1 MLSILYT
8 PKGENLH
15 HLLHIRK
22 HSLSINQVISIGSQI
37 AKGMGYLHAR
47 QIVHRDLKTRNI
59 FIETNYKAV
68 IADFALFN
76 FVNFCKVAKY
86 VVVPLAQRVRSTVQ
100 RSSCTNSLLS
110 LLDAVTTYTFH
121 LTGCVTLHQR

>member
-1 MLSILYT
+1 M
-8 PKGENLH
+8 
-15 HLLHIRK
+15 RK
-22 HSLSINQVISIGSQI
+22 HSLSTNRIISIASQI

-76 FVNFCKVAKY
+76 FVNFCKLAKY
-86 VVVPLAQRVRSTVQ
+86 VVVLLLLPSEAHELFFSLSFFV
-100 RSSCTNSLLS
+100 LLS
-110 LLDAVTTYTFH
+110 DAETTCTSR
-121 LTGCVTLHQR
+121 LTGCATWLLKSCVL